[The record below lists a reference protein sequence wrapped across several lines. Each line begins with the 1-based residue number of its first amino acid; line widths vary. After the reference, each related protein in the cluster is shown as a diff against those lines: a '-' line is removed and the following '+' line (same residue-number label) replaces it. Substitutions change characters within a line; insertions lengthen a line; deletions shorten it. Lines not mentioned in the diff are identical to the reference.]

1 MANSTN
7 TPSIRETMELLD
19 EASLKDV
26 AADVGNKVKA
36 ATGNKKAAGKEDA
49 KRLAKYLNKSFK
61 KWLGQTGGEPTEE
74 ALMKFLV
81 SKIGFTAA
89 NARKI
94 FDKSGVS
101 DPTKANESIM
111 EDLSVADLDKVFLNA
126 AQFAYEYDLIN
137 DPEED
142 KERKIQK
149 AQHTDG
155 QFGSR
160 GRSSGY
166 VTRRNSSYGN
176 DPIAGLRDQVQKN
189 SYQVD
194 KGELLQQIQKT
205 GMSKEHIEDLT
216 DIVANAKKFEDLQSR
231 PDRQE
236 LMKQLAR
243 IGYAFFKSNK

>member
-1 MANSTN
+1 MTN
-7 TPSIRETMELLD
+7 DIRKHMDMLN

-26 AADVGNKVKA
+26 AADVSNKAKA
-36 ATGNKKAAGKEDA
+36 ALGDKGAAGKEDA
-49 KRLAKYLNKSFK
+49 KRLSKYLSKSYK

-74 ALMKFLV
+74 TLMKFLV

-94 FDKSGVS
+94 FDKSGIQ
-101 DPTKANESIM
+101 DPTKANESVM
-111 EDLSVADLDKVFLNA
+111 EDISRADLDKVFLNA
-126 AQFAYEYDLIN
+126 AQFAYEYDLIK

-142 KERKIQK
+142 KERKINK
-149 AQHTDG
+149 SEYSDG
-155 QFGSR
+155 SFGSR

-166 VTRRNSSYGN
+166 GSRRGYQNS
-176 DPIAGLRDQVQKN
+176 DPIGGLRDQVQKN

-194 KGELLQQIQKT
+194 KGEMLQQITKS
-205 GMSKEHIEDLT
+205 GLSKEHLEDLT